1 MSSIPNRDENSLVNN
16 NSKLIII
23 SKGRIISAKNHINY
37 ITLKEGEL
45 KLTMELNN
53 NSLNKNDIN
62 KAVKNIRSQ
71 NIKNSKS
78 NTNLFESNNNL
89 NSKEKKFFKV
99 LYKKKENEKNN
110 QKITN
115 IETTKNNN
123 FMDTSGN
130 NNNKRN
136 IQENIKP
143 IEKIKLK
150 KLNIMIPTGTN
161 EDNKSVE
168 NDVIIDDLIIN
179 ENLENN
185 LKNSNDIEKKK
196 EDLKIKISDINDTN
210 VVNENEKNNEKNIYL
225 EGNKLS
231 SKDGLLEGKEKIEM
245 KKKLSSQEMSLNNND
260 LEELKHMYMDSS
272 RSKENT
278 IPFNNNLVEKNN
290 QKTKLSKANL
300 ISKSENFSDNNN
312 NNLNNEGAL
321 GSAIVNIGDT
331 AKSNYMAQ
339 NLITEMEGDE
349 ISNKNL
355 DKEKEDLI
363 SDDKTIKIDENQE
376 EDASEEKEKE
386 KNKEEENNDNNNSE
400 NVDNN
405 LEEKKS
411 NEMIKVN
418 KNNFTNKATASLLEL
433 NKKKRNENTPNEN
446 RNIKYRSL
454 NLNNIRTTPVIYNI
468 CQICE
473 HTLPISRL
481 FSPGCN
487 QHYLCKKCAKIYY
500 EDLIENGIRE
510 MCCPLNKCRKPVNL
524 EDIKEIISEE
534 HFKKL
539 TQNLD
544 KNGKNLLFAKLKT
557 DTMQETLELYT
568 EKHVL
573 DVDTNK
579 KFFNFNSMKG
589 DYCPHCNKDTLFNKS
604 NLHFF
609 KCLNCEKKICRY
621 CLKLFSNDHLDLMN
635 PNHCK
640 VYYRYND
647 NLESKNNYC
656 LKYLLEL
663 FFVLASFYLSFV
675 GAFLII
681 KKMFYNIFNM
691 KDNKNC
697 IKYTFLYL
705 FTIICFFIVIPII
718 FIFFPV
724 YPSLLALFDF

>member
-23 SKGRIISAKNHINY
+23 SKGRIISAKDHINY

-136 IQENIKP
+136 IKENIKP

-179 ENLENN
+179 ENLGNN

-210 VVNENEKNNEKNIYL
+210 VDNENEKNNEKNIYL

-278 IPFNNNLVEKNN
+278 IPFNNNLIEKSN

-312 NNLNNEGAL
+312 LLNNEGAVD
-321 GSAIVNIGDT
+321 SAIVNIGDT

-363 SDDKTIKIDENQE
+363 SEDKTIKIDENQE
-376 EDASEEKEKE
+376 EDASEEKEK
-386 KNKEEENNDNNNSE
+386 NKEEEENNGNIDNDE
-400 NVDNN
+400 NLDNN

-418 KNNFTNKATASLLEL
+418 NNNFNNTAKASLLEL
-433 NKKKRNENTPNEN
+433 KQKKRNENTPGEN

-454 NLNNIRTTPVIYNI
+454 NLNNIRTTPVIYNM

-473 HTLPISRL
+473 HTLPLSRL

-487 QHYLCKKCAKIYY
+487 KHFLCKKCAKIYY
-500 EDLIENGIRE
+500 EDIIENGTRE
-510 MCCPLNKCRKPVNL
+510 LCCPLNNCRKPINL
-524 EDIKEIISEE
+524 EDIKSIISEE
-534 HFKKL
+534 HFRMLTKK
-539 TQNLD
+539 LD
-544 KNGKNLLFAKLKT
+544 KNQNNLLFAKLKT
-557 DTMQETLELYT
+557 DTIQETLELYT

-579 KFFNFNSMKG
+579 KFFNFNNMKG
-589 DYCPHCNKDTLFNKS
+589 NYCPNCSKDTLFNKG
-604 NLHFF
+604 NTHFL

-621 CLKLFSNDHLDLMN
+621 CSKSFSNDHLDLNN
-635 PNHCK
+635 PTHCK
-640 VYYRYND
+640 VYYRYTE
-647 NLESKNNYC
+647 NLEPKTNYC

-675 GAFLII
+675 GAFLLI
-681 KKMFYNIFNM
+681 KKIFYKIFNM

-697 IKYTFLYL
+697 IKYTFQYL
-705 FTIICFFIVIPII
+705 FTIICFIIVIPII

>member
-23 SKGRIISAKNHINY
+23 SKGRIISAKDHINY

-71 NIKNSKS
+71 KIKNSKS

-185 LKNSNDIEKKK
+185 LKNSNNIEKKK

-210 VVNENEKNNEKNIYL
+210 VDNENEKNNEKNIYL

-231 SKDGLLEGKEKIEM
+231 SKDGLIEGKEKIEM

-278 IPFNNNLVEKNN
+278 IPFNNNLIEKSN

-312 NNLNNEGAL
+312 FLNNEGAVD
-321 GSAIVNIGDT
+321 SAIVNIGDT

-363 SDDKTIKIDENQE
+363 SEDKTIKIDENQE
-376 EDASEEKEKE
+376 EDASEE
-386 KNKEEENNDNNNSE
+386 
-400 NVDNN
+400 
-405 LEEKKS
+405 
-411 NEMIKVN
+411 
-418 KNNFTNKATASLLEL
+418 
-433 NKKKRNENTPNEN
+433 
-446 RNIKYRSL
+446 
-454 NLNNIRTTPVIYNI
+454 
-468 CQICE
+468 
-473 HTLPISRL
+473 
-481 FSPGCN
+481 
-487 QHYLCKKCAKIYY
+487 
-500 EDLIENGIRE
+500 
-510 MCCPLNKCRKPVNL
+510 
-524 EDIKEIISEE
+524 
-534 HFKKL
+534 
-539 TQNLD
+539 
-544 KNGKNLLFAKLKT
+544 
-557 DTMQETLELYT
+557 
-568 EKHVL
+568 
-573 DVDTNK
+573 
-579 KFFNFNSMKG
+579 
-589 DYCPHCNKDTLFNKS
+589 
-604 NLHFF
+604 
-609 KCLNCEKKICRY
+609 
-621 CLKLFSNDHLDLMN
+621 
-635 PNHCK
+635 
-640 VYYRYND
+640 
-647 NLESKNNYC
+647 
-656 LKYLLEL
+656 
-663 FFVLASFYLSFV
+663 
-675 GAFLII
+675 
-681 KKMFYNIFNM
+681 
-691 KDNKNC
+691 
-697 IKYTFLYL
+697 
-705 FTIICFFIVIPII
+705 
-718 FIFFPV
+718 
-724 YPSLLALFDF
+724 

>member
-1 MSSIPNRDENSLVNN
+1 MSSIPSAKDNSLINN

-23 SKGRIISAKNHINY
+23 SKGRIISAKDHINY

-45 KLTMELNN
+45 KLTMQLNN

-71 NIKNSKS
+71 NLKNSKS
-78 NTNLFESNNNL
+78 NTNLFESTNNL

-99 LYKKKENEKNN
+99 LCKKKENEKNN
-110 QKITN
+110 QKISN

-123 FMDTSGN
+123 FMETSDN
-130 NNNKRN
+130 NNNKN
-136 IQENIKP
+136 KGSMKQID
-143 IEKIKLK
+143 KIKLK

-161 EDNKSVE
+161 EDNKSLG
-168 NDVIIDDLIIN
+168 NDDINDDLIIN
-179 ENLENN
+179 DNIGNN
-185 LKNSNDIEKKK
+185 LKINNIIDKKK
-196 EDLKIKISDINDTN
+196 EELKIKISDINDTN
-210 VVNENEKNNEKNIYL
+210 VDNENEKNKEKNIYL
-225 EGNKLS
+225 EENKLS
-231 SKDGLLEGKEKIEM
+231 SKEGLLDDKIQME
-245 KKKLSSQEMSLNNND
+245 KKLSSQEMSLNNND
-260 LEELKHMYMDSS
+260 FEELKHMYIDSS

-290 QKTKLSKANL
+290 QKTKLLKANL

-312 NNLNNEGAL
+312 NLNNEGAV
-321 GSAIVNIGDT
+321 GSAIVNIGDI
-331 AKSNYMAQ
+331 AKSNYRAQ

-376 EDASEEKEKE
+376 EDASEEKEN
-386 KNKEEENNDNNNSE
+386 NKDEDNKDNINNSE

-500 EDLIENGIRE
+500 EDLIENGTRE

-544 KNGKNLLFAKLKT
+544 KNEKNLLFAKLKT

-589 DYCPHCNKDTLFNKS
+589 DYCPHCNKDALFNKS

-691 KDNKNC
+691 KDNQNC

-705 FTIICFFIVIPII
+705 FTFICFLIVIPII

>member
-1 MSSIPNRDENSLVNN
+1 MSSIPSAKDNSLINN

-23 SKGRIISAKNHINY
+23 SKGRIISAKDHINY

-45 KLTMELNN
+45 KLTMQLNN

-71 NIKNSKS
+71 NLKNSKS
-78 NTNLFESNNNL
+78 NTNLFESTNNL

-99 LYKKKENEKNN
+99 LCKKKENEKNN
-110 QKITN
+110 QKISN

-123 FMDTSGN
+123 FMETSDN
-130 NNNKRN
+130 NNNKN
-136 IQENIKP
+136 KGSMKQID
-143 IEKIKLK
+143 KIKLK

-161 EDNKSVE
+161 EDNKSLG
-168 NDVIIDDLIIN
+168 NDDINDDLIIN
-179 ENLENN
+179 DNIGNN
-185 LKNSNDIEKKK
+185 LKINNIIDKKK
-196 EDLKIKISDINDTN
+196 EELKIKISDINDTN
-210 VVNENEKNNEKNIYL
+210 VDNENEKNIEKNIYL
-225 EGNKLS
+225 EENKLS
-231 SKDGLLEGKEKIEM
+231 SKEGLLDDKIQME
-245 KKKLSSQEMSLNNND
+245 KKLSSQEMSLNNND
-260 LEELKHMYMDSS
+260 FEELKHMYIDSS

-290 QKTKLSKANL
+290 QKTKLLKANL

-312 NNLNNEGAL
+312 NLNNEGAV
-321 GSAIVNIGDT
+321 GSAIVNIGDI
-331 AKSNYMAQ
+331 AKSNYRAQ

-376 EDASEEKEKE
+376 EDASEEKEN
-386 KNKEEENNDNNNSE
+386 NKDEDNKDNINNSE

-418 KNNFTNKATASLLEL
+418 KNNFTNKATGSLMEL

-500 EDLIENGIRE
+500 EDLIENGTRE

-544 KNGKNLLFAKLKT
+544 KNEKNLLFAKLKT

-589 DYCPHCNKDTLFNKS
+589 DYCPHCNKDALFNKS

-691 KDNKNC
+691 KDNQNC

-705 FTIICFFIVIPII
+705 FTFICFLIVIPII